1 MKQNSLQMTLLFDH
15 YGELLS
21 EKQNTFFDLYYNQD
35 LSLAEIAEEA
45 GISRQGVHDALAKA
59 EAALLTFEEKLGCVA
74 KEFQLQQCLD
84 VITAAAEER
93 KDLPQAVRI
102 LEAVQALRSTEWHLK
117 D

>member
-1 MKQNSLQMTLLFDH
+1 MKQNALQMTLLFDH

-59 EAALLTFEEKLGCVA
+59 EAALINFEQKLGCVA
-74 KEFQLQQCLD
+74 KEQALQKHLEA
-84 VITAAAEER
+84 IRAAAEELG
-93 KDLPQAVRI
+93 DLPQATRI
-102 LEAVQALRSTEWHLK
+102 LDCVRKLK
-117 D
+117 E